1 MIEYLKIAAVVW
13 PVPMVLAVILILK
26 NETLGPNME
35 TAFYGLLALVF
46 IVAAFVMLSRF
57 FSDPPDQSHPD

>member
-1 MIEYLKIAAVVW
+1 MEYLKIAAVVW

-26 NETLGPNME
+26 NVRLSPAME
-35 TAFYGLLALVF
+35 TAFYVLLGLVF

-57 FSDPPDQSHPD
+57 FTDPPDQSHPD

>member
-1 MIEYLKIAAVVW
+1 MEIAVYA
-13 PVPMVLAVILILK
+13 
-26 NETLGPNME
+26 
-35 TAFYGLLALVF
+35 LLAIVF